1 MSNLLGFML
10 GGLAAVSAIVAPVAV
25 AQDDENGLKAI
36 GVGVAVRTQP
46 YLAFKD
52 ETTVNVIPSIVY
64 DKGRF
69 WVQGKQVGL
78 ILTDPETDGPW
89 ELSAILDYRFEGYSA
104 SDSPALVGMEDRDGT
119 LEAGAVLTYD
129 MGEARLLGQGR
140 WDVLDTHGGFD
151 LIGQAEYDWQ
161 PAKYT
166 LIRPY
171 AGIQYRAADQADY
184 YFGVRD
190 AEALVTIQVE
200 GGPVARP
207 AYAPGET
214 INPFIGVTLR
224 QALSRHLAISVY
236 AQHDFLPDEI
246 KDSPIVDADGQTRF
260 GVVLVKPLVSR

>member
-1 MSNLLGFML
+1 MPNFLGYVV
-10 GGLAAVSAIVAPVAV
+10 GGLAAVSASVALDAA
-25 AQDDENGLKAI
+25 AQDGEPGLKAI
-36 GVGVAVRTQP
+36 GIGVAVRTQP

-52 ETTVNVIPSIVY
+52 DATVNVIPSLVY

-119 LEAGAVLTYD
+119 LEGGAVLTYN
-129 MGEARLLGQGR
+129 MGEARLVGQGR
-140 WDVLDTHGGFD
+140 GDLLDTHGGFD
-151 LIGQAEYDWQ
+151 LIGQAEYDWR

-184 YFGVRD
+184 YFGVREG
-190 AEALVTIQVE
+190 EALATIQVD

-214 INPFIGVTLR
+214 INPFVGVTLN
-224 QALSRHLAISVY
+224 QALSRHLAVSVY
-236 AQHDFLPDEI
+236 AQHDFFPDEI
-246 KDSPIVDADGQTRF
+246 KDSPIVDADGQTWF
-260 GVVLVKPLVSR
+260 GIVLVKPLVSR